1 MKESLLGPDIIW
13 NYAPELINSTCC
25 FLFLNFQFSR
35 PPAVEAVLEPHEA
48 AVADQGVT
56 RHPQHLGAG
65 PGGLQGAQVIITVMG
80 ATLK

>member
-1 MKESLLGPDIIW
+1 MLYESQIL
-13 NYAPELINSTCC
+13 ELINSTWC
-25 FLFLNFQFSR
+25 LLSLNIQF
-35 PPAVEAVLEPHEA
+35 PPSPVVESVLEPLEA